1 MKNNILIFGGTFNPI
16 HNGHLILAENSI
28 NEEGFDK
35 VVFIPTM
42 NPYYKDTLDFDTR
55 LKMLKMAIKD
65 NDKFAYSSI
74 EKKYNLEGK
83 LYLILEKISKLSD
96 DDVTILIGSDSLM
109 NLDWWYKIDEILKKY
124 KILVLRRDD
133 EDEAIEMKINEYKEK
148 YGADIKVLNN
158 KRVEISSSM
167 IREMIKEGKS
177 IKYLVTDEVE
187 KFIKDENLYVW
198 YWKVQRKT

>member
-1 MKNNILIFGGTFNPI
+1 MKNKILIFGGTFNPI

-124 KILVLRRDD
+124 KILVLKRDD
-133 EDEAIEMKINEYKEK
+133 EDETIEMKINEYKEK

-198 YWKVQRKT
+198 YWKV

>member
-1 MKNNILIFGGTFNPI
+1 MKNKILIFGGTFNPI
-16 HNGHLILAENSI
+16 HNGHLILAEHCI
-28 NEEGFDK
+28 NEEGFDE

-42 NPYYKDTLDFDTR
+42 NPYYKDTLDFDIR

-74 EKKYNLEGK
+74 EKRYNLEGK

-96 DDVTILIGSDSLM
+96 DDITILIGSDSLM

-124 KILVLRRDD
+124 KILVLKRDD
-133 EDEAIEMKINEYKEK
+133 EDEDISIKIAEYKEK

-158 KRVEISSSM
+158 KKVEISSSM
-167 IREMIKEGKS
+167 IREMIKNGKS
-177 IKYLVTDEVE
+177 IKYLVRDDVE
-187 KFIKDENLYVW
+187 KFIRDENLYV
-198 YWKVQRKT
+198 

>member
-1 MKNNILIFGGTFNPI
+1 MKNKILIFGGTFNPI

-109 NLDWWYKIDEILKKY
+109 NLDWWYKVDEILKKY

-148 YGADIKVLNN
+148 YGAHIKVLNN

-198 YWKVQRKT
+198 YWKV

>member
-1 MKNNILIFGGTFNPI
+1 MKNKILIFGGTFNPI

-124 KILVLRRDD
+124 KILVLKRDD

-177 IKYLVTDEVE
+177 IKYLVRDDVE

-198 YWKVQRKT
+198 Y

>member
-1 MKNNILIFGGTFNPI
+1 MKNKILIFGGTFNPI

-187 KFIKDENLYVW
+187 KFIRDENLYV
-198 YWKVQRKT
+198 

>member
-1 MKNNILIFGGTFNPI
+1 MKNKILIFGGTFNPI
-16 HNGHLILAENSI
+16 HNGHLILAEHCI

-55 LKMLKMAIKD
+55 LKMLKMAIKH

-74 EKKYNLEGK
+74 EKRYNLEGK

-96 DDVTILIGSDSLM
+96 DDITILIGSDSLM

-124 KILVLRRDD
+124 KVLVLKRDD
-133 EDEAIEMKINEYKEK
+133 EDEAISIKIAEHKEK

-167 IREMIKEGKS
+167 IREMIKNGKS
-177 IKYLVTDEVE
+177 IKYLVRDDVE
-187 KFIKDENLYVW
+187 KFIRDEKLYV
-198 YWKVQRKT
+198 

>member
-1 MKNNILIFGGTFNPI
+1 MKNKILIFGGTFNPI
-16 HNGHLILAENSI
+16 HNGHLILAEDSI

-83 LYLILEKISKLSD
+83 LYLILEKISNLSD

-124 KILVLRRDD
+124 KILVLKRDD

-148 YGADIKVLNN
+148 YGAHINVLNN

-177 IKYLVTDEVE
+177 IKYFVTDDVE

-198 YWKVQRKT
+198 YWKV

>member
-1 MKNNILIFGGTFNPI
+1 MKNKILIFGGTFNPI

-177 IKYLVTDEVE
+177 IKYLVTDDVE

-198 YWKVQRKT
+198 YWKV

>member
-1 MKNNILIFGGTFNPI
+1 MKNKILIFGGTFNPI

-42 NPYYKDTLDFDTR
+42 NPYYKDTLDFDKR

-124 KILVLRRDD
+124 KILVLKRDD

-187 KFIKDENLYVW
+187 KFIKDENLYV
-198 YWKVQRKT
+198 

>member
-1 MKNNILIFGGTFNPI
+1 MKNKILIFGGTFNPI

-177 IKYLVTDEVE
+177 IKYLVTNEVE
-187 KFIKDENLYVW
+187 KFIKDENLYV
-198 YWKVQRKT
+198 

>member
-1 MKNNILIFGGTFNPI
+1 MKNKILIFGGTFNPI
-16 HNGHLILAENSI
+16 HNGHLILAEHCI

-124 KILVLRRDD
+124 KIIVLKRDD
-133 EDEAIEMKINEYKEK
+133 EDEAISIKIAEYKEK

-167 IREMIKEGKS
+167 IREMIKNGKS
-177 IKYLVTDEVE
+177 IKYLVRDDVE
-187 KFIKDENLYVW
+187 KFIRDEKLYV
-198 YWKVQRKT
+198 

>member
-1 MKNNILIFGGTFNPI
+1 MKNKILIFGGTFNPI
-16 HNGHLILAENSI
+16 HNGHLILAEHCI

-74 EKKYNLEGK
+74 EKRYNLEGK
-83 LYLILEKISKLSD
+83 LYLILEKIAELSD
-96 DDVTILIGSDSLM
+96 DDITILIGSDSLM
-109 NLDWWYKIDEILKKY
+109 NLDWWYKIDEILKNY
-124 KILVLRRDD
+124 KILVLKRDD
-133 EDEAIEMKINEYKEK
+133 DDEAISIKIAEYKEK

-167 IREMIKEGKS
+167 IREMIKNGKS
-177 IKYLVTDEVE
+177 IKYLVRDDVE
-187 KFIKDENLYVW
+187 KFIRDEKLYV
-198 YWKVQRKT
+198 

>member
-1 MKNNILIFGGTFNPI
+1 MKNKILIFGGTFNPI

-177 IKYLVTDEVE
+177 IKYLVTDDVE
-187 KFIKDENLYVW
+187 KFIKDENLYV
-198 YWKVQRKT
+198 

>member
-1 MKNNILIFGGTFNPI
+1 MKNKILIFGGTFNPI
-16 HNGHLILAENSI
+16 HNGHLILAEHCI

-124 KILVLRRDD
+124 KILVLKRDD
-133 EDEAIEMKINEYKEK
+133 EDEAIEMRINEYKEK
-148 YGADIKVLNN
+148 YGAHIKVLNN

-177 IKYLVTDEVE
+177 IKYLVRDDVE

-198 YWKVQRKT
+198 YWKV

>member
-1 MKNNILIFGGTFNPI
+1 MKNKILIFGGTFNPI
-16 HNGHLILAENSI
+16 HNGHLILAEHCI

-74 EKKYNLEGK
+74 ENKYNLEGK
-83 LYLILEKISKLSD
+83 LYLILEKIAELSD
-96 DDVTILIGSDSLM
+96 DDITILIGSDSLM
-109 NLDWWYKIDEILKKY
+109 NLDWWYKIDEILKNY
-124 KILVLRRDD
+124 KILVLKRDD
-133 EDEAIEMKINEYKEK
+133 DDEAISIKIAEYKEK

-167 IREMIKEGKS
+167 IREMIKNGKS
-177 IKYLVTDEVE
+177 IKYLVRDDVE
-187 KFIKDENLYVW
+187 KFIRDEKLYV
-198 YWKVQRKT
+198 

>member
-1 MKNNILIFGGTFNPI
+1 MKNKILIFGGTFNPI

-124 KILVLRRDD
+124 KIIVLKRDD

-148 YGADIKVLNN
+148 YGAHIKVLNN

-198 YWKVQRKT
+198 YWKV

>member
-1 MKNNILIFGGTFNPI
+1 MKNKILIFGGTFNPI

-28 NEEGFDK
+28 NEECFDK

-109 NLDWWYKIDEILKKY
+109 NLDWWYKINEILKKY
-124 KILVLRRDD
+124 KILVLKRDD

-148 YGADIKVLNN
+148 YGAHIKVLNN

-177 IKYLVTDEVE
+177 IKYLVTDDIE

-198 YWKVQRKT
+198 YWKV

>member
-1 MKNNILIFGGTFNPI
+1 MKNKILIFGGTFNPI
-16 HNGHLILAENSI
+16 HNGHLILSEHCI

-35 VVFIPTM
+35 VVFVPTM

-74 EKKYNLEGK
+74 EKRYNLEGK

-96 DDVTILIGSDSLM
+96 DDITILIGSDSLM

-124 KILVLRRDD
+124 KVLVLKRDD
-133 EDEAIEMKINEYKEK
+133 EDEAIAMKIAEYKEK
-148 YGADIKVLNN
+148 YGADIKVLDN
-158 KRVEISSSM
+158 KRIEISSSM
-167 IREMIKEGKS
+167 IREMIKNGKS
-177 IKYLVTDEVE
+177 IKYLVRDDVE
-187 KFIKDENLYVW
+187 KFIRDEKLYV
-198 YWKVQRKT
+198 

>member
-1 MKNNILIFGGTFNPI
+1 MKNKILIFGGTFNPI

-124 KILVLRRDD
+124 KILALRRDD

-148 YGADIKVLNN
+148 YGAHIKVLNN

-198 YWKVQRKT
+198 YWKV

>member
-1 MKNNILIFGGTFNPI
+1 MKNKILIFGGTFNPI
-16 HNGHLILAENSI
+16 HNGHLILAEHCI
-28 NEEGFDK
+28 NEEGFDE

-55 LKMLKMAIKD
+55 LKMLKMAIKN

-83 LYLILEKISKLSD
+83 LYLILEKISELSD
-96 DDVTILIGSDSLM
+96 DDITILIGSDSLM
-109 NLDWWYKIDEILKKY
+109 NLDWWYKIDEILKNY
-124 KILVLRRDD
+124 KILVLKRDD
-133 EDEAIEMKINEYKEK
+133 EDEVISIKIAEYKEK

-167 IREMIKEGKS
+167 IREMIKNGKS
-177 IKYLVTDEVE
+177 IKYLVRDDVE
-187 KFIKDENLYVW
+187 KFIRDENLYVW
-198 YWKVQRKT
+198 YRKV

>member
-1 MKNNILIFGGTFNPI
+1 MKNKILIFGGTFNPI
-16 HNGHLILAENSI
+16 HNGHLILAEHCI

-74 EKKYNLEGK
+74 EKRYNLEGK
-83 LYLILEKISKLSD
+83 LYLILEKISELSD
-96 DDVTILIGSDSLM
+96 DDITMLIGSDSLM
-109 NLDWWYKIDEILKKY
+109 NLDWWHKIDEILKNY
-124 KILVLRRDD
+124 KILVLKRDD
-133 EDEAIEMKINEYKEK
+133 EDEAISIKIAEYKEK

-167 IREMIKEGKS
+167 IREMIKNGKS
-177 IKYLVTDEVE
+177 IKYLVRDDVE
-187 KFIKDENLYVW
+187 KFIRDENLYV
-198 YWKVQRKT
+198 

>member
-1 MKNNILIFGGTFNPI
+1 MKNKILIFGGTFNPI
-16 HNGHLILAENSI
+16 HNGHLILAEHCI

-42 NPYYKDTLDFDTR
+42 NPYYKDTLNFDTR

-65 NDKFAYSSI
+65 NDKFVYSSI
-74 EKKYNLEGK
+74 ENKYNLEGK
-83 LYLILEKISKLSD
+83 LYLILEKISELSD
-96 DDVTILIGSDSLM
+96 DDITILIGSDSLM

-124 KILVLRRDD
+124 KILVLKRDD
-133 EDEAIEMKINEYKEK
+133 EDEAISIKIAEYKEK

-167 IREMIKEGKS
+167 IREMIKNGKS
-177 IKYLVTDEVE
+177 IKYLVRDDVE
-187 KFIKDENLYVW
+187 KFIRDEKLYV
-198 YWKVQRKT
+198 

>member
-1 MKNNILIFGGTFNPI
+1 MKNKILIFGGTFNPI
-16 HNGHLILAENSI
+16 HNGHLILAEHCI

-83 LYLILEKISKLSD
+83 LYLILEKISELSD
-96 DDVTILIGSDSLM
+96 DDITILIGSDSLM
-109 NLDWWYKIDEILKKY
+109 NLDWWYKIDEILKNY
-124 KILVLRRDD
+124 KILVLKRDD
-133 EDEAIEMKINEYKEK
+133 DDEAISIKIAVYKEK
-148 YGADIKVLNN
+148 NGADIKVLNN

-167 IREMIKEGKS
+167 IREMIKSDKS
-177 IKYLVTDEVE
+177 IKYLVRDDVE
-187 KFIKDENLYVW
+187 KFIRDEKLYV
-198 YWKVQRKT
+198 

>member
-1 MKNNILIFGGTFNPI
+1 MKNKILIFGGTFNPI
-16 HNGHLILAENSI
+16 HNGHLILAEHCI
-28 NEEGFDK
+28 NEEGFDE

-55 LKMLKMAIKD
+55 LKMLKMAIKN

-83 LYLILEKISKLSD
+83 LYLILEKISELSD
-96 DDVTILIGSDSLM
+96 DDITILIGSDSLM
-109 NLDWWYKIDEILKKY
+109 NLDWWYKIDEILKNY
-124 KILVLRRDD
+124 KILVLKRDD
-133 EDEAIEMKINEYKEK
+133 EDEVISIKIAEYKEK

-167 IREMIKEGKS
+167 IREMIKNGKS
-177 IKYLVTDEVE
+177 IKYLVRDDVE
-187 KFIKDENLYVW
+187 KFIRDENLYV
-198 YWKVQRKT
+198 

>member
-1 MKNNILIFGGTFNPI
+1 MKNKILIFGGTFNPI
-16 HNGHLILAENSI
+16 HNGHLILAEHCI

-83 LYLILEKISKLSD
+83 LYLILEKISELSD
-96 DDVTILIGSDSLM
+96 DDITILIGSDSLM
-109 NLDWWYKIDEILKKY
+109 NLDWWYKIDEILKNY
-124 KILVLRRDD
+124 KILVLKRDD
-133 EDEAIEMKINEYKEK
+133 EDEAISIKIAEYKEK

-167 IREMIKEGKS
+167 IREMIKNGKS
-177 IKYLVTDEVE
+177 IKYLVRDDVE
-187 KFIKDENLYVW
+187 KFIRDENLYVW
-198 YWKVQRKT
+198 YRKV

>member
-1 MKNNILIFGGTFNPI
+1 MKNKILIFGGTFNPI
-16 HNGHLILAENSI
+16 HNGHLILAEHCI

-83 LYLILEKISKLSD
+83 LYLILEKIAELSD
-96 DDVTILIGSDSLM
+96 DDITILIGSDSLM
-109 NLDWWYKIDEILKKY
+109 NLDWWYEKEKLLKKY
-124 KILVLRRDD
+124 KFLVLKRDESD
-133 EDEAIEMKINEYKEK
+133 KIINEKINEYEK
-148 YGADIKVLNN
+148 KYSAYIKILDN
-158 KRVEISSSM
+158 KRIDISSSD
-167 IREMIKEGKS
+167 IRDMIKNKKD
-177 IKYLVTDEVE
+177 IKYLVADKVY
-187 KFIKDENLYVW
+187 KYIKEENLYVW
-198 YWKVQRKT
+198 YRKV

>member
-1 MKNNILIFGGTFNPI
+1 MKNKILIFGGTFNPI

-109 NLDWWYKIDEILKKY
+109 NLDWWYKIGEILKKY

-177 IKYLVTDEVE
+177 IKYLVTDDVE

-198 YWKVQRKT
+198 YWKV

>member
-1 MKNNILIFGGTFNPI
+1 M
-16 HNGHLILAENSI
+16 AENSI

-83 LYLILEKISKLSD
+83 LYLILQKISKLSD

-187 KFIKDENLYVW
+187 KFIKDENLYV
-198 YWKVQRKT
+198 

>member
-1 MKNNILIFGGTFNPI
+1 MKNKILIFGGTFNPI

-74 EKKYNLEGK
+74 EKRYNLEGK
-83 LYLILEKISKLSD
+83 LYLILEKISELSD
-96 DDVTILIGSDSLM
+96 DDITILIGSDSLM
-109 NLDWWYKIDEILKKY
+109 NLDWWYKIDEILKNY
-124 KILVLRRDD
+124 KILVLKRDD
-133 EDEAIEMKINEYKEK
+133 EDEAISIKIAEYKEK

-167 IREMIKEGKS
+167 IREMIKNGKS
-177 IKYLVTDEVE
+177 IKYLVRDDVE
-187 KFIKDENLYVW
+187 KFIRDEKLYVW
-198 YWKVQRKT
+198 YWKV

>member
-1 MKNNILIFGGTFNPI
+1 MKNKILIFGGTFNPI
-16 HNGHLILAENSI
+16 HNGHLILAEHCI

-74 EKKYNLEGK
+74 EKRYNLEGK
-83 LYLILEKISKLSD
+83 LYLILEKISELSD
-96 DDVTILIGSDSLM
+96 DDITILIGSDSLM
-109 NLDWWYKIDEILKKY
+109 NLDWWYKIDEILKNY
-124 KILVLRRDD
+124 KILVLKRDD
-133 EDEAIEMKINEYKEK
+133 EDEAISIKIVEYKEK

-167 IREMIKEGKS
+167 IREMIKNGKS
-177 IKYLVTDEVE
+177 IKYLVRDDVE
-187 KFIKDENLYVW
+187 KFIRDEKLYV
-198 YWKVQRKT
+198 

>member
-1 MKNNILIFGGTFNPI
+1 MKNKILIFGGTFNPI
-16 HNGHLILAENSI
+16 HNGHLILAEHCI

-74 EKKYNLEGK
+74 ENKYNLEGK
-83 LYLILEKISKLSD
+83 LYLILEKISELSD
-96 DDVTILIGSDSLM
+96 DDITILIGSDSLM
-109 NLDWWYKIDEILKKY
+109 NLDWWYKIDEILKNY
-124 KILVLRRDD
+124 KILVLKRDD
-133 EDEAIEMKINEYKEK
+133 EDEAISIKIAEYKEK
-148 YGADIKVLNN
+148 FGADIKVLNN

-167 IREMIKEGKS
+167 IREMIKNGKS
-177 IKYLVTDEVE
+177 IKYLVRDDVE
-187 KFIKDENLYVW
+187 KFIRDEKLYV
-198 YWKVQRKT
+198 

>member
-1 MKNNILIFGGTFNPI
+1 MKNKILIFGGTFNPI
-16 HNGHLILAENSI
+16 HNGHLILAEHCI
-28 NEEGFDK
+28 NEECFDK

-74 EKKYNLEGK
+74 EKRYNLEGK

-96 DDVTILIGSDSLM
+96 DDIIILIGSDSLM

-124 KILVLRRDD
+124 KILVLKRDD
-133 EDEAIEMKINEYKEK
+133 EDEAISIKIAEYKEK

-167 IREMIKEGKS
+167 IREMIENGKS
-177 IKYLVTDEVE
+177 IKYLVRDDVE
-187 KFIKDENLYVW
+187 KFIRDEKLYV
-198 YWKVQRKT
+198 

>member
-1 MKNNILIFGGTFNPI
+1 MKNKILIFGGTFNPI
-16 HNGHLILAENSI
+16 HNGHLILAEHCI

-55 LKMLKMAIKD
+55 LKMLKIAIKD

-74 EKKYNLEGK
+74 ENKYNLEGK
-83 LYLILEKISKLSD
+83 LYLILEKISELSD
-96 DDVTILIGSDSLM
+96 NDITIFIGSDSLM
-109 NLDWWYKIDEILKKY
+109 NLDWWYKIDEILKNY
-124 KILVLRRDD
+124 KILVLKRDD
-133 EDEAIEMKINEYKEK
+133 EDEAISIKIAEYKEK

-167 IREMIKEGKS
+167 IREMIKNGKS
-177 IKYLVTDEVE
+177 IKYLVRDDVE
-187 KFIKDENLYVW
+187 KFIRDEKLYVW
-198 YWKVQRKT
+198 YWKV

>member
-1 MKNNILIFGGTFNPI
+1 MKNKILIFGGTFNPI

-109 NLDWWYKIDEILKKY
+109 NLDWWYKVDEILKKY

-148 YGADIKVLNN
+148 YGAHIKVLNN

-177 IKYLVTDEVE
+177 IKYLVRDDVE
-187 KFIKDENLYVW
+187 KFIKDENLYV
-198 YWKVQRKT
+198 

>member
-1 MKNNILIFGGTFNPI
+1 MKNKILIFGGTFNPI

-83 LYLILEKISKLSD
+83 LYLILQKISKLSD
-96 DDVTILIGSDSLM
+96 DDVTILIGSDGLM

-198 YWKVQRKT
+198 YWKV

>member
-1 MKNNILIFGGTFNPI
+1 MKNKILIFGGTFNPI
-16 HNGHLILAENSI
+16 HNGHLILAEHCI
-28 NEEGFDK
+28 NEEGFNK

-74 EKKYNLEGK
+74 EKRYNLEGK

-96 DDVTILIGSDSLM
+96 DDITILIGSDSLM

-124 KILVLRRDD
+124 KVLVLKRDD
-133 EDEAIEMKINEYKEK
+133 EDEAITMKIAEYKEK

-187 KFIKDENLYVW
+187 KFIRDEKLYV
-198 YWKVQRKT
+198 

>member
-1 MKNNILIFGGTFNPI
+1 MKNKILIFGGTFNPI

-109 NLDWWYKIDEILKKY
+109 NLDWWYKVDEILKKY
-124 KILVLRRDD
+124 KILVLKRDH
-133 EDEAIEMKINEYKEK
+133 EDEAIGMKINEYKEK

-177 IKYLVTDEVE
+177 IKYLVNDEVE

-198 YWKVQRKT
+198 YWKV